1 MKATTWMICCGEYH
15 FIDYPQAI
23 LGSKILYKGKEVPVL
38 EDDGFDDKIAIYSR
52 DYDKQI
58 INRWRPCFAIIN
70 GEANIPE
77 GTEEIDRYAFRDC
90 SDLTSIVI
98 PNTVTIIY
106 DRAFSGCPNL
116 SSIVVSEGNKIY
128 DSRDNCNAIIK
139 TESNTLIAGCKN
151 TVIPDSVTEIGRSA
165 FKGCTGL
172 KSVEIQAKLKS
183 IDGMFENCISL
194 ETVTFPASI
203 SKIDEAAFK
212 GCTAL
217 KTINVPAKKA
227 DYYKK
232 RLPWNLHRL
241 IVELPAEK
249 KAKKK

>member
-1 MKATTWMICCGEYH
+1 
-15 FIDYPQAI
+15 
-23 LGSKILYKGKEVPVL
+23 
-38 EDDGFDDKIAIYSR
+38 
-52 DYDKQI
+52 
-58 INRWRPCFAIIN
+58 
-70 GEANIPE
+70 
-77 GTEEIDRYAFRDC
+77 
-90 SDLTSIVI
+90 
-98 PNTVTIIY
+98 
-106 DRAFSGCPNL
+106 
-116 SSIVVSEGNKIY
+116 
-128 DSRDNCNAIIK
+128 
-139 TESNTLIAGCKN
+139 
-151 TVIPDSVTEIGRSA
+151 
-165 FKGCTGL
+165 
-172 KSVEIQAKLKS
+172 
-183 IDGMFENCISL
+183 MFENCISL